1 MSELSEMYARQRKYI
16 YFLLAILVL
25 GWGFTDYQTIFLG
38 LILGTVISLFNLWHL
53 ARRTEKFGE
62 AVSKGK
68 GGKKRSLGMF
78 TRMAAAIL
86 GVIIA
91 MEFPE
96 YFHVLSVV
104 FGLMAAYIV
113 IMIDSFFQ
121 LFKIHKQQRKRGEN

>member
-1 MSELSEMYARQRKYI
+1 MTELSEVYARQRKYV

-38 LILGTVISLFNLWHL
+38 LILGTAISLFNLWHL

-62 AVSKGK
+62 AVSKGGK
-68 GGKKRSLGMF
+68 KKRSLGMF

-86 GVIIA
+86 AVIIA

-104 FGLMAAYIV
+104 IGLMASYIV

-121 LFKIHKQQRKRGEN
+121 LFKVHK

>member
-1 MSELSEMYARQRKYI
+1 MTELSEVYARQRKYI
-16 YFLLAILVL
+16 FFILAILVL

-38 LILGTVISLFNLWHL
+38 LILGTAISLFNLWNL

-62 AVSKGK
+62 AVVK
-68 GGKKRSLGMF
+68 GGRKKRSLGMF
-78 TRMAAAIL
+78 TRMAASIA

-104 FGLMAAYIV
+104 IGLMAAYIV
-113 IMIDSFFQ
+113 IMIDSFLQ
-121 LFKIHKQQRKRGEN
+121 LFNVHK